1 MIIEPELYQSGN
13 GRGLSILLEG
23 KGGEARDVLSTWS
36 QFKVQNHGGQ
46 IPSSMANVSQV
57 FVQQEYRELKDLQVW
72 TNLDATFGGI
82 RIGNLNVDLIS

>member
-1 MIIEPELYQSGN
+1 
-13 GRGLSILLEG
+13 
-23 KGGEARDVLSTWS
+23 
-36 QFKVQNHGGQ
+36 
-46 IPSSMANVSQV
+46 MANVSQV